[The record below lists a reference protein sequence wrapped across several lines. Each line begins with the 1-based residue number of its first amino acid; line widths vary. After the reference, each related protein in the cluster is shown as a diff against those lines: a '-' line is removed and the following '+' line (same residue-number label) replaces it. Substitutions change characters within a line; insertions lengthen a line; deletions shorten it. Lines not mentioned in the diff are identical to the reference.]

1 MWSLHLSKN
10 ILENSSSKIDQSDRL
25 LVSLIDHPLCQ
36 SEIEYVSMYLS
47 HTLFYSTAASLWQTY
62 FKHSKAGTASN
73 MLIPLRNSSLM
84 KQIQSAITQE
94 PIKQNQLG
102 CTGPSWTSHCS
113 EILLGSN
120 QQQNQS
126 TTWTAGLDPA
136 AILCICGS
144 AEPALDMT
152 EQRRAGSISTRRGSS
167 NNHMLILKRS
177 RSHWFSRAFL
187 RTETHFPDS
196 VNQTL
201 RGGASAQ
208 DNLPQPREIEMPYW
222 FIQHM

>member
-1 MWSLHLSKN
+1 
-10 ILENSSSKIDQSDRL
+10 
-25 LVSLIDHPLCQ
+25 
-36 SEIEYVSMYLS
+36 MYLS
-47 HTLFYSTAASLWQTY
+47 HTLFYTTAASLLQTY
-62 FKHSKAGTASN
+62 SKHSKAGTASN
-73 MLIPLRNSSLM
+73 MLIPLRKSSLM

-94 PIKQNQLG
+94 PIKQNQPG
-102 CTGPSWTSHCS
+102 CTGPSWTSDCS

-144 AEPALDMT
+144 AEPAPDMT

-177 RSHWFSRAFL
+177 RSHWLFL

-201 RGGASAQ
+201 RGGASTQ
-208 DNLPQPREIEMPYW
+208 DNLPQLREIEMPYW
-222 FIQHM
+222 LIQHM